1 MALGRRIKEAR
12 EARNLEQQE
21 LCDLV
26 NARLSPAD
34 KPLTQPALSALEV
47 RDSRTAESAPYIADA
62 LKINLRWLL
71 TGQGARDEAEWP
83 FTRVSKHRWDACG
96 PEDRGYV
103 QAAINRA
110 LDECEASRSKHQG
123 LAA

>member
-62 LKINLRWLL
+62 LQVGLRWLL
-71 TGQGARDEAEWP
+71 TGQGSRDDADWP
-83 FTRVSKHRWDACG
+83 FARVRRARWDSCNQ
-96 PEDRGYV
+96 EDRGYV

-110 LDECEASRSKHQG
+110 LDECEAARSKRQAT
-123 LAA
+123 AA